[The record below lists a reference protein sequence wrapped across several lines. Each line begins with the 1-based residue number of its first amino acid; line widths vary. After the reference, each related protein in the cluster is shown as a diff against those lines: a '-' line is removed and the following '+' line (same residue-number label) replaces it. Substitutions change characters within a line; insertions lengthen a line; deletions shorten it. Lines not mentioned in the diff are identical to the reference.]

1 MAKVKEKFRNVTFN
15 VSESLIEEIDI
26 FCKERGW
33 NAKELTTG
41 QMLFITNQPEYQNII
56 KNG

>member
-1 MAKVKEKFRNVTFN
+1 MKKVTNSKTSKLEKFIKN
-15 VSESLIEEIDI
+15 

-41 QMLFITNQPEYQNII
+41 QMLFISNQLEYQKII

>member
-1 MAKVKEKFRNVTFN
+1 MKLE
-15 VSESLIEEIDI
+15 SEIKLLREVFIKN

-41 QMLFITNQPEYQNII
+41 QMLFISTQLEYQKII